1 MLNSISMYC
10 VTKYYRTEERPESL
24 LSREKTELFVDTSIF
39 LKIFYVKKNK
49 QKLFKQ
55 YV

>member
-10 VTKYYRTEERPESL
+10 VTKYYRTESL
-24 LSREKTELFVDTSIF
+24 LSREKTELFGDTSIF
-39 LKIFYVKKNK
+39 LKIFYVKKSK

>member
-24 LSREKTELFVDTSIF
+24 LSREKTELFGDTVLVYFENI
-39 LKIFYVKKNK
+39 LCQKK
-49 QKLFKQ
+49 
-55 YV
+55 